1 MTKQCSRFR
10 NNFRILK
17 TVKTNTLRNFIRK
30 WSGKTSTCSWVHW
43 VLVALPVWVSL
54 VLSVG
59 CVTCM
64 GIPGTE
70 CWLRYLYGY
79 PWYWVLVAL
88 PVWVS
93 LVECTECWLPVW
105 VSLVEC
111 TECWLRYLYGY
122 PWYLERKMESSRLKK
137 TATQPRPSRANTA
150 TQITQH
156 KHLA

>member
-1 MTKQCSRFR
+1 MGALLYVLRFWFGCQPVSTSPSTWTGNWNKITYNRLSNAKTYLCFTVCRWQNNVVNSEPIFEYEKQW
-10 NNFRILK
+10 K
-17 TVKTNTLRNFIRK
+17 ENTLRNCIRE

-93 LVECTECWLPVW
+93 LVECTEC
-105 VSLVEC
+105 
-111 TECWLRYLYGY
+111 
-122 PWYLERKMESSRLKK
+122 
-137 TATQPRPSRANTA
+137 
-150 TQITQH
+150 
-156 KHLA
+156 